1 MANNK
6 ITKKEYFAIVK
17 GIVEQSSADN
27 KADIVAFLDH
37 EVELLDKK
45 SGKSKATPTQAA
57 NIVTLNVIKEVLAD
71 RNKPATITELL
82 TDARLQSYTETTKD
96 GEKTIAMTNQKLSS
110 LVKKLVDVGEVV
122 RTEEKKKAY
131 FSLAVA
137 KAEESE
143 GTDTVED

>member
-82 TDARLQSYTETTKD
+82 TDTRLQSYTETTKD